1 MDTEVLVVGAG
12 PAGLATAACLRRR
25 GIDPLVVDS
34 GGAVGDS
41 WRGRYDRLHL
51 HTPRIQSGLPGRR
64 IPRAAGRWVSRDD
77 YARYLEDYA
86 AQAGVR
92 PRFGVRVARLD
103 RDAVGWLATADR
115 GPLRARQVVV
125 ATGYNGEPLMPA
137 WPGADTFAGELR
149 HAGGYTNAEPYRGR
163 RVLVVGAGNTGAEI
177 AADLAESGAAQVWL
191 SVRTPPNVIPR
202 SLGPVPT
209 TLLGISL
216 DFSPALLADPVNR
229 LLQRRFVGDLTPTGL
244 PVSRQGVVAQA
255 RATGTTPTIDVG
267 LVAAL
272 RAGLVHPVAAVVRF
286 DGAEVV
292 LADGSRL
299 APDAVVAATGYSR
312 GLAPVVGH
320 LGVLDDRGRPLVR
333 GRATVPGVPALRF
346 VGISNPLKGL
356 LFQIGLDARAA
367 ARAVTRELRRHPGAV
382 AAVPPSGAP
391 GGAAG

>member
-1 MDTEVLVVGAG
+1 MDSPVLVIGAG

-25 GIDPLVVDS
+25 GVEPLVVDR
-34 GGAVGDS
+34 GEAVGDS
-41 WRGRYDRLHL
+41 WRARYDRLHL

-86 AQAGVR
+86 THAGVR
-92 PRFGVRVARLD
+92 PRFGVRVERLD
-103 RDAVGWLATADR
+103 RDGEGWRATTDT

-125 ATGYNGEPLMPA
+125 ATGYNGEPLVPA
-137 WPGADTFAGELR
+137 WPGAESFPGELG
-149 HAGGYTNAEPYRGR
+149 HAGRYTSAEPYRGR

-209 TLLGISL
+209 TLLGVSL
-216 DFSPALLADPVNR
+216 DVTPAPVADPLNR
-229 LLQRRFVGDLTPTGL
+229 LLQRRFIGDLTPTGL
-244 PVSRQGVVAQA
+244 PAPRQGVVAQA

-272 RAGLVHPVAAVVRF
+272 RAGRVQPVAAVACF
-286 DGAEVV
+286 EGAEVV
-292 LADGSRL
+292 LADGTRVE
-299 APDAVVAATGYSR
+299 PDAVVAATGYGR

-320 LGVLDDRGRPLVR
+320 LGVLDDRGRPRVR
-333 GRATVPGVPALRF
+333 GRVTVPGAPGLRF

-356 LFQIGLDARAA
+356 LLQIGLDARAA
-367 ARAVTRELRRHPGAV
+367 AAAV
-382 AAVPPSGAP
+382 AREARRD
-391 GGAAG
+391 